1 MKFVVIISC
10 VIFLLSS
17 CLKPTNQ
24 LPEFHY
30 EYFPVQIGS
39 WIEYEVV
46 DITHT
51 SLGSDTLNY
60 FLKEIK
66 SIEFIDNEGEVSQR
80 IERYWKFDITDE
92 YVVKDIWYSK
102 ITTTT
107 AESVEENNRYTKLI
121 FPVKHGAYWD
131 GNAYNSF
138 NEWEYE
144 YDSIHEPYM
153 INGLS
158 FDSTLKVIQRDSI
171 HTAVEY
177 ENCHE
182 IYAKHVGMVFK
193 KHIDLNINL
202 YNILDINEG
211 NELELKLIDFGND

>member
-1 MKFVVIISC
+1 MKFNTIIFSFILLLISC
-10 VIFLLSS
+10 N
-17 CLKPTNQ
+17 KQTDEQ
-24 LPEFHY
+24 LDFFY
-30 EYFPVQIGS
+30 EYYPVDIGS

-51 SLGSDTLNY
+51 SLGSDTMNY
-60 FLKEIK
+60 FLKVLK
-66 SIEFIDNEGEVSQR
+66 ANEFVDNEGEISQR
-80 IERYWKFDITDE
+80 IERYWKIDVADE
-92 YVVKDIWYSK
+92 YVVKDVWYSK
-102 ITTTT
+102 LTPTT
-107 AESVEENNRYTKLI
+107 AENVEENNRYTKLI
-121 FPVKHGAYWD
+121 FPVKFGAYWD
-131 GNAYNSF
+131 GNAFNIF

-158 FDSTLKVIQRDSI
+158 FDSTLKVLQRDSV

-182 IYAKHVGMVFK
+182 IYAKHVGMIYK

-211 NELELKLIDFGND
+211 VELELKLIDFGDD